1 MLPSKVTRDAAL
13 NAPDGGLRGVMS
25 TGLGLMPCPRRP
37 HAVGCCIL
45 GGTDG
50 RGFGRHSYKTEQPCT
65 TPAKSL
71 NRFSR
76 RRFLLYHSLGF
87 GAELTTMKPL
97 G

>member
-1 MLPSKVTRDAAL
+1 MLPSKVRDAAL
-13 NAPDGGLRGVMS
+13 SVPDGGLRGVMS
-25 TGLGLMPCPRRP
+25 TVLGLMPCPRPP
-37 HAVGCCIL
+37 HAVGYRIL
-45 GGTDG
+45 RETDG
-50 RGFGRHSYKTEQPCT
+50 RGFGRHSYKTEQPT

-71 NRFSR
+71 NRFSP